1 MFDAEDSSLL
11 KELKF
16 TIDFKIIDKWYS
28 SRDDAWNDAA
38 DYEKN
43 SLTDE
48 EFNFLLTLMQ
58 EYDYILADNVL
69 CIDRN
74 PSFLEGKI
82 NDAFVEDYAS
92 HLNIKF
98 YVLYEYQKVE
108 NV

>member
-1 MFDAEDSSLL
+1 MYKIRRLNSYVIHQHKDWEQHIINKSNAIFD
-11 KELKF
+11 
-16 TIDFKIIDKWYS
+16 
-28 SRDDAWNDAA
+28 
-38 DYEKN
+38 
-43 SLTDE
+43 LTDE

>member
-1 MFDAEDSSLL
+1 MY
-11 KELKF
+11 
-16 TIDFKIIDKWYS
+16 KI
-28 SRDDAWNDAA
+28 RRL
-38 DYEKN
+38 N
-43 SLTDE
+43 SYVIHQHKDWEQHIINKSNAIFNLTDE

-92 HLNIKF
+92 HLNTKF

>member
-1 MFDAEDSSLL
+1 MY
-11 KELKF
+11 
-16 TIDFKIIDKWYS
+16 KI
-28 SRDDAWNDAA
+28 RRL
-38 DYEKN
+38 N
-43 SLTDE
+43 SYVIHQHKDWEQHIINKSNAVFNLTDE

>member
-1 MFDAEDSSLL
+1 MYKIRRLNSYVIHQHKDWEQHIINKSNAIFD
-11 KELKF
+11 
-16 TIDFKIIDKWYS
+16 
-28 SRDDAWNDAA
+28 
-38 DYEKN
+38 
-43 SLTDE
+43 LTDE

-92 HLNIKF
+92 HLNTKF

>member
-1 MFDAEDSSLL
+1 MY
-11 KELKF
+11 
-16 TIDFKIIDKWYS
+16 KIRRLNNYVIHQHKDWEQHIINKS
-28 SRDDAWNDAA
+28 NVVF
-38 DYEKN
+38 N
-43 SLTDE
+43 LTDE
-48 EFNFLLTLMQ
+48 EFNFLLTLRQ

-74 PSFLEGKI
+74 PSFLKGKI
-82 NDAFVEDYAS
+82 NDAFIEDYSS